1 MAEYKQVD
9 LQIGTEAQFESKK
22 ETLSV
27 GTIVGITD
35 PINKT
40 DLDSDLLTS
49 IDSIDDKLDKP
60 AGNPT
65 EDSFVKVS
73 STGSTSY
80 QSLSTLVDVSSN
92 QVVTGQKTFN
102 NLYVNFLTASTYLR
116 VGNSTTDRL
125 QITKDALIRYGTD
138 GLFQKNTIPFI
149 GQYEYNLALAPTTAP
164 AQPSIIVTGTDR
176 VPTWKPLSELADSTD
191 LNSKL
196 NKPNN
201 PTEDSVVTLTNTGT
215 VGTTKL
221 SDLASAVTAAT
232 MKYTAVTIPWANVA
246 ANGFTDTVRQVGSI
260 YEHSLYIRLTYE
272 DWNAEVF
279 LTVISTESSQITSSS
294 ALSTLLGSTYYHE
307 ASGTIHQT
315 VDSTNFY
322 LGQIQNVSHNGVKV
336 LIPV

>member
-22 ETLSV
+22 ETLPI

-35 PINKT
+35 PINKG
-40 DLDSDLLTS
+40 DLDSDLQTS
-49 IDSIDDKLDKP
+49 IDSISDKLDKP
-60 AGNPT
+60 SGNPI

-80 QSLSTLVDVSSN
+80 QSLSTLVDLSSN
-92 QVVTGQKTFN
+92 QIITGQKTFN
-102 NLYVNFLTASTYLR
+102 GVHVDSLVSSTYLYI
-116 VGNSTTDRL
+116 GNSTTDRL
-125 QITKDALIRYGTD
+125 QIVKDALIRYGTD

-149 GQYEYNLALAPTTAP
+149 GQYEYNLALAPTTTP
-164 AQPSIIVTGTDR
+164 TQSSVIVTGTDR
-176 VPTWKPLSELADSTD
+176 RPTWKPLSEFADITD

-196 NKPNN
+196 NKPGT
-201 PTEDSVVTLTNTGT
+201 PTEDSVVTLTNTGV
-215 VGTTKL
+215 VGTKKL

-246 ANGFTDTVRQVGSI
+246 ANGFTDTVRQIGSI

-272 DWNAEVF
+272 EWNAEVF
-279 LTVISTESSQITSSS
+279 LTVISTESGQITSSS

-307 ASGTIHQT
+307 ASGTIHRT
-315 VDSTNFY
+315 VDSDKFY

>member
-22 ETLSV
+22 ETLPI

-35 PINKT
+35 PIDKS
-40 DLDSDLLTS
+40 DLDSDLLAS
-49 IDSIDDKLDKP
+49 IDSIADKLDKP
-60 AGNPT
+60 SGNPT
-65 EDSFVKVS
+65 EDSLIKVS

-80 QSLSTLVDVSSN
+80 Q
-92 QVVTGQKTFN
+92 K
-102 NLYVNFLTASTYLR
+102 
-116 VGNSTTDRL
+116 
-125 QITKDALIRYGTD
+125 
-138 GLFQKNTIPFI
+138 
-149 GQYEYNLALAPTTAP
+149 
-164 AQPSIIVTGTDR
+164 
-176 VPTWKPLSELADSTD
+176 LSELASSTD

-196 NKPNN
+196 NKPGT
-201 PTEDSVVTLTNTGT
+201 PTEDSVVTLTNTGV
-215 VGTTKL
+215 VGTKKL

-232 MKYTAVTIPWANVA
+232 MKYTAITIPWANVA
-246 ANGFTDTVRQVGSI
+246 ANGFTDTVRQIGSI